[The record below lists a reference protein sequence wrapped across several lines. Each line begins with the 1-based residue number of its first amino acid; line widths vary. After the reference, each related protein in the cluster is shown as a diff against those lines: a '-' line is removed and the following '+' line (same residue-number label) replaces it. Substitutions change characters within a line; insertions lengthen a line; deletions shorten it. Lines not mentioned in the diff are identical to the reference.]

1 MFRVDRNLFRRWV
14 EGKIKGLA
22 YKCVRAELRLRRGET
37 IVLTEDGVEFSR
49 MRMRKDGMFEEF
61 HAITH

>member
-1 MFRVDRNLFRRWV
+1 MFRIDRKLFKQWT

-37 IVLTEDGVEFSR
+37 IVLTEDGIEFSR
-49 MRMRKDGMFEEF
+49 MRMREDDMFEEF
-61 HAITH
+61 HEITH